1 MKSPWVNWASLT
13 IGLMLPFAEPC
24 AAQSPVG
31 LKVTFCSKANPNAP
45 PITGTLVGND
55 STTYYKVF
63 TPDFGEITLRRAD
76 VQECGQ
82 RIVCPVGQEL
92 GPAGCSCPANQIMQD
107 GRCILPRPAPIQANV
122 PAAAC
127 QKFEDLAIQG

>member
-1 MKSPWVNWASLT
+1 MRSIWVNAAIIAMGAATLLAVPS
-13 IGLMLPFAEPC
+13 

-82 RIVCPVGQEL
+82 RIACPVGQEL
-92 GPAGCSCPANQIMQD
+92 GPAGCSCPAA
-107 GRCILPRPAPIQANV
+107 GP
-122 PAAAC
+122 
-127 QKFEDLAIQG
+127 

>member
-1 MKSPWVNWASLT
+1 MRSKWVNAAIMAT
-13 IGLMLPFAEPC
+13 GLVLLLAAPA

-63 TPDFGEITLRRAD
+63 TSDFGEITLRRAD

-82 RIVCPVGQEL
+82 RITCPVEQDP
-92 GPAGCSCPANQIMQD
+92 GPAGCLCPANQI
-107 GRCILPRPAPIQANV
+107 
-122 PAAAC
+122 
-127 QKFEDLAIQG
+127 